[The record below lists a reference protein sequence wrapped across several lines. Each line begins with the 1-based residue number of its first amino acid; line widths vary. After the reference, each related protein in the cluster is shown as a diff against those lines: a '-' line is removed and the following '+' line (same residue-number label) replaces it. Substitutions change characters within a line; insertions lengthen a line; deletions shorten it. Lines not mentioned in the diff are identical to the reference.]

1 MLLFE
6 WIHSFECFPEMPRKL
21 VLATCMAM
29 AEPFL
34 WEKFLLMKAG
44 GSYNWKASESVGKT
58 LQALSFGD
66 FFKTCDREH
75 IQTYIQTTSTLPTD
89 AWMSRN
95 NLTSSL
101 KTPCKLFLLKSVVVL
116 FWSVW
121 IQVAWY
127 RSRCRCWLYPF
138 LPWCWWTRCPSLQFA
153 RILGFWSNASFEC
166 SNDASAVRG
175 NVARFSWIFFQER
188 LMFGKFYDLFL
199 CFCSDLSVRICVV
212 GR

>member
-1 MLLFE
+1 
-6 WIHSFECFPEMPRKL
+6 
-21 VLATCMAM
+21 
-29 AEPFL
+29 
-34 WEKFLLMKAG
+34 
-44 GSYNWKASESVGKT
+44 
-58 LQALSFGD
+58 
-66 FFKTCDREH
+66 
-75 IQTYIQTTSTLPTD
+75 
-89 AWMSRN
+89 MSIN

-101 KTPCKLFLLKSVVVL
+101 KTPCNLFLLKSVVVL

-121 IQVAWY
+121 IRVAWY

-153 RILGFWSNASFEC
+153 RILGFWSDASFEC

-188 LMFGKFYDLFL
+188 LMFEKLSDLFL

-212 GR
+212 GSFKLALVKSTTWEVNFRFCTQRLLTPPTWMVFVGRAASWGVLLDVVSWVKYGASHALIGCPFLIF